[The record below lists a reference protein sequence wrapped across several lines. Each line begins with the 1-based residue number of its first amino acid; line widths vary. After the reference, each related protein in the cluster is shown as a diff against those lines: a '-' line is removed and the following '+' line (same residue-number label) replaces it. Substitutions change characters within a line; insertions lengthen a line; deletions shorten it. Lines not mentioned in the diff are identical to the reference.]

1 MSNNKFR
8 NFFNSLNS
16 LRIEDIKLSNL
27 RESLSSFDLHSSKI
41 KDVLVNF
48 VLRKRNRVI
57 ISSGLASILLL
68 SILPSKIE
76 LVLNK
81 SSTLSQYKTEDSL
94 LEELQAELD
103 SLKDILSA
111 KRSLKDSIST
121 LIPNKSE
128 AEKSIPLILT
138 NLLNAASLSLIEIL
152 PINELSYISPSDLDS
167 LQGFDELS
175 SGPPETEFLPEDSSD
190 FENPPYEDGFDD
202 SGSSSDL
209 DFAADP
215 FNSADS
221 SSDLDFADDPFNSA
235 DSSDVSV
242 GSPSGNSSLSA
253 LHYLVSLQGSPISI
267 FEFFDSLHTT
277 NILTSI
283 GRVSFEHNSV
293 NTNSQSSFTANMTD
307 NVKLT
312 FTLRVAVE
320 PSSPL
325 QTDNSTS
332 VIEDTFSIDSID
344 RPSDDSSLLDDS
356 ETFPPLDDPSG
367 QIPVL
372 PLLEPAE

>member
-16 LRIEDIKLSNL
+16 LRIEDIKLSNF
-27 RESLSSFDLHSSKI
+27 RESLSSFDFDGSKI

-103 SLKDILSA
+103 SLKDILSG

-209 DFAADP
+209 DFA
-215 FNSADS
+215 
-221 SSDLDFADDPFNSA
+221 DDPFNSA

-267 FEFFDSLHTT
+267 FEFFKSLHST

-283 GRVSFEHNSV
+283 GRVSFEINSA
-293 NTNSQSSFTANMTD
+293 NANSQSSFTANMTD

-312 FTLRVAVE
+312 FTLRVAVD

-332 VIEDTFSIDSID
+332 VIEDTFSIESID

-356 ETFPPLDDPSG
+356 ETLPPLDDPSG

-372 PLLEPAE
+372 PLLEPPE